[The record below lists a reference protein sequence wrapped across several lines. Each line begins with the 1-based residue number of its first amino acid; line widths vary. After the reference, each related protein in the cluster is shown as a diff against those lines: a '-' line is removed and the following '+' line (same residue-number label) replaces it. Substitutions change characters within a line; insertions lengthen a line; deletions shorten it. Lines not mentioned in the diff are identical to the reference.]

1 MNVRATL
8 AAAVLGS
15 LLCQAAVAGPVVATK
30 WRITGESRNECKG
43 HAQEAIKR
51 AGFESAGSGS
61 ESMMGRRGEYTA
73 AVRCVT
79 EQRFVFVAHELEGRS
94 FKDLAAETGLSVNT
108 LLARKHYAV
117 RRLRRRL
124 QAIHE
129 MFRDRE
135 GGRR

>member
-15 LLCQAAVAGPVVATK
+15 LLCQAALAGPVIATK
-30 WRITGESRNECKG
+30 WRITGESRNECMG

-79 EQRFVFVAHELEGRS
+79 EQRFVFFVVSGPSPGEANQLLEMIYRS
-94 FKDLAAETGLSVNT
+94 F
-108 LLARKHYAV
+108 
-117 RRLRRRL
+117 
-124 QAIHE
+124 
-129 MFRDRE
+129 
-135 GGRR
+135 